1 MPYSFQRLPDSHP
14 LLQDRTHFI
23 GNAQRQVS
31 LVNAKAQ
38 PLLIKYHQEAQY
50 ERKPIVWGVAMNND
64 HLTEDQ
70 ALELVDNYMKSEG
83 KVSTTQELL
92 DSGVIPALKG
102 FTVRPGKVSDSIYGG
117 KVKFTKKDGT
127 VVEAE
132 NPRLVTRDGRP
143 LRLMIRTQR
152 ISTHDINRGEIPFKD
167 QILAANHNYM
177 RRLVEPA
184 IGTSQFE
191 VPGLKDNDVVIA
203 AENLQLIP
211 VENIFRAYMAKSST
225 STSLYQAWKRG
236 DKMFAGHLVPEGLV
250 VNGPLPYVMD
260 TPSTKSEDHDVT
272 LSPEEMIRQ
281 GHITPAQYTAL
292 RNGGLV
298 AFGMAAQFLRGK
310 GIILVDTKFEHGI
323 NKDGKIVSQ
332 DEILTMDSSRFWL
345 ASDYDAQTERFNRGE
360 LEELNPKSYSKEF
373 ARGFSEGE
381 KGYTDEQRRVIAAR
395 YVIGIQELL
404 GKRFEPNMRPRDER
418 VVRGLQKIVENLAAR

>member
-1 MPYSFQRLPDSHP
+1 
-14 LLQDRTHFI
+14 
-23 GNAQRQVS
+23 
-31 LVNAKAQ
+31 
-38 PLLIKYHQEAQY
+38 
-50 ERKPIVWGVAMNND
+50 MNND

-132 NPRLVTRDGRP
+132 NPRLVTRDGRA

-167 QILAANHNYM
+167 QILAANHNDM

>member
-1 MPYSFQRLPDSHP
+1 
-14 LLQDRTHFI
+14 
-23 GNAQRQVS
+23 
-31 LVNAKAQ
+31 
-38 PLLIKYHQEAQY
+38 
-50 ERKPIVWGVAMNND
+50 MNND
-64 HLTEDQ
+64 FLTEDQ
-70 ALELVDNYMKSEG
+70 ALDLVYNYMTSEG

-92 DSGVIPALKG
+92 DSGIIPALKG

-117 KVKFTKKDGT
+117 RVEFTKKDGT

-132 NPRLVTRDGRP
+132 NPRLLTRDGRP
-143 LRLMIRTQR
+143 LRIMVRTQR

-191 VPGLKDNDVVIA
+191 VPGLADNDVVIA
-203 AENLQLIP
+203 AENLHPIP
-211 VENIFRAYMAKSST
+211 IENIFRAYMATSST
-225 STSLYQAWKRG
+225 STSLYQAWQRG
-236 DKMFAGHLVPEGLV
+236 DKMFAGHLVPTGLV
-250 VNGPLPYVMD
+250 ANGPLPYVMD

-272 LSPEEMIRQ
+272 SSPEEMIRQ
-281 GHITPAQYTAL
+281 EDITSAQYTAL
-292 RNGGLV
+292 RNSGLV
-298 AFGMAAQFLRGK
+298 AFGMAAQFLRSK

-323 NKDGKIVSQ
+323 NKDGKTVSQ

-345 ASDYDAQTERFNRGE
+345 ASDYEAQTERFNRGE
-360 LEELNPKSYSKEF
+360 LDELNPKSYSKEF

-381 KGYTDEQRRVIAAR
+381 KGYTDEQRTVIAAR

-404 GKRFEPNMRPRDER
+404 GKRFEPDMRPCDER
-418 VVRGLQKIVENLAAR
+418 VVSGLQKIVENLAAP

>member
-1 MPYSFQRLPDSHP
+1 
-14 LLQDRTHFI
+14 
-23 GNAQRQVS
+23 
-31 LVNAKAQ
+31 
-38 PLLIKYHQEAQY
+38 
-50 ERKPIVWGVAMNND
+50 MNND
-64 HLTEDQ
+64 HLTEEQ

-191 VPGLKDNDVVIA
+191 VPGLEDNDVVIA

-211 VENIFRAYMAKSST
+211 VENILRAYMAKSST

-236 DKMFAGHLVPEGLV
+236 DKMFAGHIVPEGLV

-272 LSPEEMIRQ
+272 WSPEEMIRQ

-332 DEILTMDSSRFWL
+332 DELLTMDSSRFWL